1 MTRISIAIAMV
12 FVLAAVTSAEAQV
25 YYPSQTYYSAY
36 QATAYQP
43 VISPS
48 QSRTYFQ
55 PGISHYQPVVSTY
68 FQAMPQPA
76 ASTVCQPVIS
86 SFPPSELLT
95 PTPLIVTNDC
105 DGCDRIKEIENRIAE
120 LKAKL
125 NGGTSSSTL
134 QKQVDF
140 LETRA
145 EKTTTVIE
153 LLRDNIKELTD
164 AVIELEER
172 MPPKPDEGEGEEE
185 MTEEEIGEGAVKD

>member
-1 MTRISIAIAMV
+1 MTRISTAIAMA
-12 FVLAAVTSAEAQV
+12 FVLAAVTSAQAQV
-25 YYPSQTYYSAY
+25 CHPGQTYYSAY
-36 QATAYQP
+36 QATAYEP

-105 DGCDRIKEIENRIAE
+105 DGCDRIKEIEDRIAE

-153 LLRDNIKELTD
+153 LLRDNITELTD
-164 AVIELEER
+164 AVIDHENRL
-172 MPPKPDEGEGEEE
+172 PPESTKEAKEQKEK
-185 MTEEEIGEGAVKD
+185 TEE